1 MLFIKYAGMSNGDL
15 LFAERLT
22 IDWHVESYLELEVN
36 KLLDLLCAIIFFL
49 FKGFDLILSA

>member
-1 MLFIKYAGMSNGDL
+1 MSNGDL